1 MFKWFSEDIEINGWK
16 VQNVEIEN
24 WKEYPYMVARN
35 CNDELWFYGC
45 YKTKENADAAMKEI
59 RNGKLIEL

>member
-1 MFKWFSEDIEINGWK
+1 MFKWYSETVEINGWK
-16 VQNVEIEN
+16 IQNVEIEN
-24 WKEYPYMVARN
+24 WKEYPYMVVRN

-45 YKTKENADAAMKEI
+45 YKTRKNADAAMQEI